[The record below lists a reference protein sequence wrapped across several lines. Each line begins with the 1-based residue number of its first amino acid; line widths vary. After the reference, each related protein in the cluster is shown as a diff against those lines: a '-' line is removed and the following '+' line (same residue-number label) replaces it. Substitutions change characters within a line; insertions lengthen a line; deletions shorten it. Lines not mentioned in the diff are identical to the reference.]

1 MRVSGVFFMLNG
13 FCVLVRATCWVVGA
27 LCRVWRKVVLSE
39 EKRVVSMHS
48 YKHRDYMIAGGVC
61 TAAFSLFSF
70 VYFYHSKVGPLIC
83 SCGLCCT
90 QEAASALFSRV
101 SFTCAAPR
109 REAHHLHSKH
119 SFFLMQCCCL
129 YGQIAHVSKGRQH
142 TVAHFHLFCIVH
154 VLLCICLNVICFTF
168 ALMCWL

>member
-1 MRVSGVFFMLNG
+1 MGFFLCLMVSVCWLGLRAELLEPSAG
-13 FCVLVRATCWVVGA
+13 FEG
-27 LCRVWRKVVLSE
+27 KLSSL
-39 EKRVVSMHS
+39 RRRGWCPCIHINTGN
-48 YKHRDYMIAGGVC
+48 YMIAGGVC
-61 TAAFSLFSF
+61 TAAFSLFWF

-109 REAHHLHSKH
+109 REAHHLQSKH
-119 SFFLMQCCCL
+119 PFSLMQCCCL